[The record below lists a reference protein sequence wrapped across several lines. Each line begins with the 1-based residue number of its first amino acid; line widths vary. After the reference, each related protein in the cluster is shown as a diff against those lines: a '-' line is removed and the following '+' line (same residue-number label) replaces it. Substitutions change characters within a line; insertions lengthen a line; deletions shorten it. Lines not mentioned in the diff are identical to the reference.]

1 MIRFGPA
8 GNSDAFYEEGHK
20 HTVEAMEWVARM
32 GLNAYE
38 VSFGRGVRLKE
49 ETAGKIGEEAR
60 RYGVALSVHAPYFIN
75 LATDDPE
82 KIAKNTSYFL
92 ESARAA
98 RWLGADRVVFH
109 PGSCAKMDRNLA
121 FNMTIRNFSAIMSN
135 MDEQGFGDLTF
146 CPETMGKINQ
156 LGDLFEIIQLAN
168 VDERVLPTIDFG
180 HLHTRGRGAIQTQ
193 EDFRKILDALEDGI
207 GHERTARMHVHFSKI
222 EYTAMGEKQHRTFA
236 EEGYG
241 PHFEQLAPLL
251 WEKRLEPR
259 IICESKGTMAMDA
272 LTMKRMFEQAKAGRQ
287 Q

>member
-8 GNSDAFYEEGHK
+8 GNSNAFYEEGHK

-109 PGSCAKMDRNLA
+109 PGSCAKWTEILH
-121 FNMTIRNFSAIMSN
+121 
-135 MDEQGFGDLTF
+135 LT
-146 CPETMGKINQ
+146 
-156 LGDLFEIIQLAN
+156 
-168 VDERVLPTIDFG
+168 
-180 HLHTRGRGAIQTQ
+180 
-193 EDFRKILDALEDGI
+193 
-207 GHERTARMHVHFSKI
+207 
-222 EYTAMGEKQHRTFA
+222 
-236 EEGYG
+236 
-241 PHFEQLAPLL
+241 
-251 WEKRLEPR
+251 
-259 IICESKGTMAMDA
+259 
-272 LTMKRMFEQAKAGRQ
+272 
-287 Q
+287 